1 MDANP
6 LGNLG
11 QLSLQSN
18 SSQKAEKL
26 TLDLASKNPLEKKKA
41 AQEFASLLFLEV
53 LKAMRA
59 ALPQEGLLETE
70 SLSRDIYTA
79 MMDAEVAR
87 VMAQRDTSGFTKM
100 VEQSLD
106 KITNKSREQ
115 GVSHVLTQGVV
126 SSAFGPRND
135 PFNGAKSFHDG
146 VDIAA
151 PAGSP
156 IKAATAGKVIFSGQA
171 GGYGNLVEID
181 HGDSVVTRYAHNA
194 VNLVAVGDE
203 VLAGQSI
210 ALVGRTGRATDAHL
224 HFEVRR
230 QGQPVDPKALL
241 GATVSKGTK
250 LSSII

>member
-18 SSQKAEKL
+18 STQKAEKL
-26 TLDLASKNPLEKKKA
+26 TADLASKNPLEKKKA

-79 MMDAEVAR
+79 MMDAEIAR

-106 KITNKSREQ
+106 KITDKSRER
-115 GVSHVLTQGVV
+115 GISPVV
-126 SSAFGPRND
+126 DSRRGFVRVRSAQRSIQWGKSLSS
-135 PFNGAKSFHDG
+135 G

-151 PAGSP
+151 PVGSP

-171 GGYGNLVEID
+171 GGYGNLVEIE
-181 HGDSVVTRYAHNA
+181 HADSVVTRYAHNA
-194 VNLVAVGDE
+194 VNLVAAGDE

-230 QGQPVDPKALL
+230 QGQPVDPKSLL
-241 GATVSKGTK
+241 GTTVSKGTK